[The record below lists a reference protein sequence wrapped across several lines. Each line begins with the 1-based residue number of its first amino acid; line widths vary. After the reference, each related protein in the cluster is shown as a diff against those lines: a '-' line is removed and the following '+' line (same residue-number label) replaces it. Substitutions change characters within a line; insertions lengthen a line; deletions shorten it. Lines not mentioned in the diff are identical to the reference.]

1 MVNKNS
7 EVTTFA
13 KAFDVLAN
21 GLQSHQAINAG
32 SFWEFVRDIWSAGFD
47 NPEYFRAWHIGVIA
61 EDIERCLQE
70 EKNYVAVLPR
80 FHFKSTIL
88 GHAFSIWRLL
98 QSTRDQSV
106 LYLSYSDGM
115 AKYHIS
121 EINKTIN
128 RNPILKEWFKNK
140 APRAD
145 FSFRYS
151 VNNKPVEIMHGGLF
165 SFKRGMHVNGAL
177 IADDVLRDP
186 ENPLNAAQLSKVEDH
201 FLTESLFIPLKGVP
215 TIVLGTPMMP
225 GDLLTKLQKDDRFIS
240 RVLPALDPAPDRRV
254 LMPELYNEE
263 WLLQQQAA
271 RPKSF
276 ASEFMLIPHFSTEA
290 YFEGEDI
297 DKCEDKNL
305 RSFPATKKYELES
318 DEELFAGFDIG
329 KKRHPSHLVIFKKKG
344 SKIEQIHQ
352 SWLDGWSYSDQ
363 VEYLNEVAQNFK
375 ITKGYIDNTRGELED
390 RGLDRTWYPM
400 HFTLKAK
407 NTMAQIFETYVHS
420 GNLSILKDERQR
432 QQILSVNNELKAPET
447 PMGHGDAFFSIA
459 MALQALH
466 ETTQQQYTTLGS
478 LTDWVDA
485 VSPDEE
491 AERNIN
497 ISISDTIR
505 KKAKTSENGV
515 DDLQNK
521 DVETPSGFS
530 LVWDAV
536 NNDQGELKAPNP
548 QCTEFVCTEEFWVPE
563 RKLCLYCGFRGQ

>member
-13 KAFDVLAN
+13 KAFDVLAQ
-21 GLQSHQAINAG
+21 GLQSHQTFKAG
-32 SFWEFVRDIWSAGFD
+32 SFWEFIRDIWSLSFEH
-47 NPEYFRAWHIGVIA
+47 PEYFRAWHIGVIA
-61 EDIERCLQE
+61 EDIERCIE
-70 EKNYVAVLPR
+70 EQKNYVAVLPR
-80 FHFKSTIL
+80 FHFKSTVL
-88 GHAFSIWRLL
+88 GHAFSVWRLL
-98 QSTRDQSV
+98 QGTRDQSV

-115 AKYHIS
+115 AKYHIN
-121 EINKTIN
+121 EINKTVQ
-128 RNPILKEWFKNK
+128 RNPVLKDWFSNK
-140 APRAD
+140 APKAD
-145 FSFRYS
+145 FSFRYTIQ
-151 VNNKPVEIMHGGLF
+151 NRPVEIMHGGLF

-201 FLTESLFIPLKGVP
+201 FLTESMFIPLKGVP
-215 TIVLGTPMMP
+215 VIVLGTPMMP

-263 WLLQQQAA
+263 WLLEQQKA

-276 ASEFMLIPHFSTEA
+276 ASEFMLIPHFSTES

-297 DKCEDKNL
+297 TKCEDKNL

-318 DEELFAGFDIG
+318 GEELFAGFDIG

-344 SKIEQIHQ
+344 SRIEQIHQ
-352 SWLDGWSYSDQ
+352 SWLDGWSFSDQ

-407 NTMAQIFETYVHS
+407 NTMAQIFEKFVHS

-459 MALQALH
+459 MALQALY

-478 LTDWVDA
+478 LEEWRDA
-485 VSPDEE
+485 VAPDEE
-491 AERNIN
+491 AERKIN
-497 ISISDTIR
+497 ISISDTLR
-505 KKAKTSENGV
+505 KKAKSSTETV
-515 DDLQNK
+515 DDLQEGI
-521 DVETPSGFS
+521 ETPAGFNLTWAS
-530 LVWDAV
+530 DASEE
-536 NNDQGELKAPNP
+536 ELTAPNP
-548 QCTEFVCTEEFWVPE
+548 QCEEFVCTQEFWVPE